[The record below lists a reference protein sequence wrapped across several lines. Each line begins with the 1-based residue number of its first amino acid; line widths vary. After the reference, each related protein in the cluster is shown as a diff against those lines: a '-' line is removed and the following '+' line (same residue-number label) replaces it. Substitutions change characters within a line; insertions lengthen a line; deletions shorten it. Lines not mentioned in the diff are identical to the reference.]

1 MKKIV
6 LFFSLFLTI
15 NASAQTIINAEKLGS
30 PKDSLLLAVEVS
42 YSGTRGNAV
51 TDQIDFA
58 PSFLLIGKKND
69 FKLFAGYSVLSAD
82 EESLLNSGF
91 IHFRHNYKIF
101 KRLKTFGFYQIQFN
115 EVLLLKKREA
125 YGAGLRYSLIN
136 KDSLSFDMGIG
147 IMQENEFL
155 DKTSLLANET
165 VNTYFIRG
173 AIVSSFEWVI
183 NESVKINNVLYF
195 QPNISSFKDYRVLND
210 FSLIAKLSDE
220 IYFTTSLTLR
230 YDSRPPSS
238 LKAFDS
244 VLDVGIGYA
253 FSK

>member
-1 MKKIV
+1 MK
-6 LFFSLFLTI
+6 
-15 NASAQTIINAEKLGS
+15 
-30 PKDSLLLAVEVS
+30 
-42 YSGTRGNAV
+42 
-51 TDQIDFA
+51 
-58 PSFLLIGKKND
+58 
-69 FKLFAGYSVLSAD
+69 
-82 EESLLNSGF
+82 
-91 IHFRHNYKIF
+91 
-101 KRLKTFGFYQIQFN
+101 
-115 EVLLLKKREA
+115 
-125 YGAGLRYSLIN
+125 
-136 KDSLSFDMGIG
+136 SFDIGIG

-173 AIVSSFEWVI
+173 VIVSSFEWVI
-183 NESVKINNVLYF
+183 NVSVKINNVLYF

-230 YDSRPPSS
+230 CDSRPPSS